1 MSAEARR
8 LISEAQKARWAQQSP
23 LRRRQPADGVVP
35 KDEPRRPVIERS
47 PATLIYRCTTDN
59 RPV

>member
-1 MSAEARR
+1 MSAETRR

-35 KDEPRRPVIERS
+35 KERTAPS
-47 PATLIYRCTTDN
+47 GD
-59 RPV
+59 